1 METETETEKART
13 GGEKA
18 VEDRADQ
25 LILSYERIEAF
36 LAWQRERHRAESTI
50 ERYRTDLEK
59 LYAWLPEDKN
69 LTRERLTEWKET
81 MQRKGIA
88 VRTIN
93 TRLSAA
99 NSFLAFAGRRDL
111 QMFNFEKGETENEPI
126 LQRQEYLR
134 LLQAARDAG
143 NKKLYLLIKLFG
155 TTGISIQNLR
165 NVTVEAVNRGVV
177 CTGEKD
183 YVIPAYLL
191 NDMKTYVKEEH
202 IGSGPIFITKAGK
215 PLNRTVVNSIMKTLS
230 AAAQVEE
237 EKITPRCLKKMYQ
250 ETRAFFEQRV
260 NDLVERAYEQL
271 LSTEQTLVGWDPAPE
286 LFYEEEQEKEK
297 QR

>member
-1 METETETEKART
+1 
-13 GGEKA
+13 
-18 VEDRADQ
+18 
-25 LILSYERIEAF
+25 
-36 LAWQRERHRAESTI
+36 
-50 ERYRTDLEK
+50 
-59 LYAWLPEDKN
+59 
-69 LTRERLTEWKET
+69 
-81 MQRKGIA
+81 
-88 VRTIN
+88 
-93 TRLSAA
+93 
-99 NSFLAFAGRRDL
+99 
-111 QMFNFEKGETENEPI
+111 
-126 LQRQEYLR
+126 
-134 LLQAARDAG
+134 

-177 CTGEKD
+177 CTEEKD

-250 ETRAFFEQRV
+250 GTRAFFEQRV